1 MFCCLYYYFLDYLVL
16 YVCIYMVCVVVCM
29 IRSCLGRK
37 DCLGSGQSSDVE
49 PGEHDEQGQ
58 GRTAFHKFI
67 QILGKVYFESPN

>member
-1 MFCCLYYYFLDYLVL
+1 
-16 YVCIYMVCVVVCM
+16 M

-58 GRTAFHKFI
+58 GRTAFHKFM
-67 QILGKVYFESPN
+67 QILRKAGCCFCGPHGAGGCRSSHFVSSAFVMKWD

>member
-29 IRSCLGRK
+29 RK
-37 DCLGSGQSSDVE
+37 DCLGPGQSSDVE